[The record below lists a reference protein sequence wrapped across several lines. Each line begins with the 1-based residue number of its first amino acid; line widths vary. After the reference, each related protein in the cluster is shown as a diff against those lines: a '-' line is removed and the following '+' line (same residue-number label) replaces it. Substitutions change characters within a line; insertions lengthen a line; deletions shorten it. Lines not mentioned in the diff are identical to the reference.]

1 MTTTERQAGK
11 ESSGQ
16 RVADWFDGRLG
27 THSLGKKYLRK
38 VFPDHWSF
46 LLGEICL
53 YSFVILILTGVY
65 LTLFFHPSMN
75 EVTYHGSYVPLNGVR
90 MSEAYASTLDI
101 SFDVRGGLLIRQ
113 IHHWAALIFIAGML
127 MHMMRHFFTGS
138 FRRPR
143 EVNWLFGWT
152 LLFLGLFEGLFGYSL
167 PDDLLSGTGMR
178 FVDGAILSVPIVG
191 TYLSFFLFG
200 GEFPGHDI
208 IGRFYSLHI
217 LVIPG
222 IMAALVVAHLIL
234 VVYHKHTQFP
244 GPGKTERNVVGAP
257 FMPVY
262 MAKAGG
268 FFFLVFG
275 VIALI
280 SAVASINPVW
290 SYGPYRADQVSTGAQ
305 PDWYLGFAE
314 GLVRIM
320 PGWEINIAGH
330 TLVLGVLI
338 PIVVFPLLLIFI
350 GVYPFLESWITGDKR
365 EHHLLDRPRNRPIRT
380 SIGTAWISI
389 YLILLAGGGNDIVAT
404 RFHLSINTVT
414 WAVRIALFVVPV
426 IVFVA
431 TRRICLGLQL
441 RDRELVLHGRETGV
455 IKRLPHG
462 EYVELH
468 RPLSP
473 AELHT
478 LTQHEQPRPLELGPA
493 EDENGV
499 PSPNRR
505 MPMLRLRAR
514 LSRALY
520 GEGTQVAKPTAEEYR
535 EAHRSNEH
543 PANEHLAVEHPAAEQ
558 QAAEQQAAERQAVEQ
573 PSEEQQMR
581 EHQVSGR
588 QVSEAG
594 PPDG

>member
-1 MTTTERQAGK
+1 MTTYERGPSRRSAADE

-27 THSLGKKYLRK
+27 THTLGRKYLRK

-53 YSFVILILTGVY
+53 WSFVVLILTGVY

-113 IHHWAALIFIAGML
+113 MHHWAALIFVAGML

-138 FRRPR
+138 FRKPR

-167 PDDLLSGTGMR
+167 PDDLLSGTGLR
-178 FVDGAILSVPIVG
+178 FLDGAILSVPIVG

-200 GEFPGHDI
+200 GEFPGDDI
-208 IGRFYSLHI
+208 VARFYSLHI

-234 VVYHKHTQFP
+234 VFYHKHTQFP

-275 VIALI
+275 VITFIAAI
-280 SAVASINPVW
+280 ATINPVW
-290 SYGPYRADQVSTGAQ
+290 AYGPYRADQVSTGAQ

-320 PGWEINIAGH
+320 PGWEINMAGH

-338 PIVVFPLLLIFI
+338 PIVVFPLLLVFI

-380 SIGTAWISI
+380 SIGTAWISV
-389 YLILLAGGGNDIVAT
+389 YLILLAAGGNDIVAT

-414 WAVRIALFVVPV
+414 WAARIALFVVPV
-426 IVFVA
+426 LVFIA
-431 TRRICLGLQL
+431 TRRICLGLQR
-441 RDRELVLHGRETGV
+441 RDRDLVLHGRETGV

-462 EYVELH
+462 EFVEVH
-468 RPLSP
+468 QPLSP

-478 LTQHEQPRPLELGPA
+478 LTQHEQPRPLEPGPA
-493 EDENGV
+493 HDGNGV
-499 PSPNRR
+499 PNPNGSKG
-505 MPMLRLRAR
+505 RLRAL
-514 LSRALY
+514 LSRGLH
-520 GEGTQVAKPTAEEYR
+520 GDGTQVPKPTAEEYR
-535 EAHRSNEH
+535 AAHPEAE
-543 PANEHLAVEHPAAEQ
+543 AE
-558 QAAEQQAAERQAVEQ
+558 AIKQ
-573 PSEEQQMR
+573 PR
-581 EHQVSGR
+581 EAR
-588 QVSEAG
+588 AVSEAG